1 MFVINVKEAKMPNFS
16 SRPNQVTQ
24 AGQTLNDI
32 EGALEQLQ
40 HDESTLEQEVK
51 TAKSSSD
58 ADIQARIDKLHTP
71 KISKTRK
78 KKPKIAK
85 DSTDNVNKSAK
96 PVTSKA
102 KKTAEPINS
111 DKIKS
116 KATAAEEKASLDVTQ
131 LYFNEIKRDKLLTAD
146 EEKDLTRLAQKGDD
160 AARQR
165 MIICNLRLV
174 VNVAKRYIK
183 RGLPL
188 LDLIEEG
195 NLGLMHAVGKFDPE
209 RGFRFSTYAVWWIR
223 QSIERG
229 IMNQS
234 RTIRLPVHISKELN
248 VYSKAA
254 DKLAQKCDHE
264 PSIEEI
270 AEFAKADKADVERI
284 FGVNYKVTSL
294 DLSMNAR
301 SGQSIV
307 DLVVDEQKSSS
318 PDCAIQNEEIDK
330 RLDFWLDQL
339 SPKKKDVLVRRF
351 GLQGYPPTT
360 LEKVGSQI
368 GLTRERVR
376 QIQVEALKDLKGLLR
391 QEGLTGA
398 EIFDPL
404 Q

>member
-1 MFVINVKEAKMPNFS
+1 MPNRLS
-16 SRPNQVTQ
+16 TMRQDVQSGQ
-24 AGQTLNDI
+24 AITDI
-32 EGALEQLQ
+32 EGALHQLDNTTAALDSRDHLSQ
-40 HDESTLEQEVK
+40 SDVVSSTEMSASLK
-51 TAKSSSD
+51 NGPKAKEPVAEESSS
-58 ADIQARIDKLHTP
+58 
-71 KISKTRK
+71 
-78 KKPKIAK
+78 
-85 DSTDNVNKSAK
+85 
-96 PVTSKA
+96 
-102 KKTAEPINS
+102 
-111 DKIKS
+111 
-116 KATAAEEKASLDVTQ
+116 LDPTQ
-131 LYFNEIKRDKLLTAD
+131 LYFNEIKKDKLLTAD
-146 EEKDLTRLAQKGDD
+146 EEKDLTRLAQKGDE

-165 MIICNLRLV
+165 MIVCNLRLV

-195 NLGLMHAVGKFDPE
+195 NLGLIHAVEKFDPE

-229 IMNQS
+229 IMNQT

-248 VYSKAA
+248 VYNKAA

-264 PSIEEI
+264 PTVEEI
-270 AEFAKADKADVERI
+270 AAFTEADKADVERV

-294 DLSMNAR
+294 DLSVNSS

-318 PDCAIQNEEIDK
+318 PDASIQNEEIDQ

-360 LEKVGSQI
+360 LEKVGAQI

-391 QEGLTGA
+391 QEGLTDA
-398 EIFDPL
+398 EIFNSSEH
-404 Q
+404 